1 MAVPRRQQAELVLLG
16 NNVPDHLTPLEIPG
30 VKAPGISLDPLAK
43 PRGHSIRLPRRIP
56 SQNQNQ
62 YRHWSHYRT
71 ERDLWFVLLRQHL
84 PPKTPPTGKVRVL
97 IQSFRSRL
105 VDFANLVGGAKPIPD
120 CLKRLGWIHDDSPD
134 FFDCTYE
141 QFKVPKAEERTE
153 IHILE

>member
-16 NNVPDHLTPLEIPG
+16 NNVPDQLTSSTIPG
-30 VKAPGISLDPLAK
+30 VITPGISFDPLAK
-43 PRGHSIRLPRRIP
+43 PRGHSIRLARRIP

-62 YRHWSHYRT
+62 YRHWSHYRV

-141 QFKVPKAEERTE
+141 QFKVPKSEERTE
-153 IHILE
+153 IHILD